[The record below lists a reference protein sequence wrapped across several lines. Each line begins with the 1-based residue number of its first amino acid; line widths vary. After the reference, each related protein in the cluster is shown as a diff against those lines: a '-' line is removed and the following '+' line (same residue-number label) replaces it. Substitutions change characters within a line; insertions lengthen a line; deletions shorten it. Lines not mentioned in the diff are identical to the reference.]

1 MNGRD
6 RPEQF
11 FDWKLSPEEYPIF
24 KAQYTVVCKKAPPLK
39 NEISF
44 FNNKYPGCQSHP
56 ERRKICQTG
65 TFQFISSD
73 ISRSPLQ
80 YKRCEITFILLVRH
94 DGRYS
99 IFAPVRGI
107 WGFGD
112 LAHFCLS
119 MYVDSIEIWKVYF
132 FVR

>member
-6 RPEQF
+6 RPEHF
-11 FDWKLSPEEYPIF
+11 FDWKLSPEEYPIS

-65 TFQFISSD
+65 TFEFISSD

-94 DGRYS
+94 GGRYS
-99 IFAPVRGI
+99 IFLHPSE
-107 WGFGD
+107 GFGD
-112 LAHFCLS
+112 LARHFCLS
-119 MYVDSIEIWKVYF
+119 MNVESIEIWKVYF